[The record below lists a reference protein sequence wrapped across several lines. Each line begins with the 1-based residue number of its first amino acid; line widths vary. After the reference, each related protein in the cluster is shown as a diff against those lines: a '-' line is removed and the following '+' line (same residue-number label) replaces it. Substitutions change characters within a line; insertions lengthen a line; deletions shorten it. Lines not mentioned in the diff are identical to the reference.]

1 MTPDGDD
8 PASEALRLTLWGV
21 GGSAPTG
28 RADRAGFGG
37 DTVCFEIRRERDGTA
52 DAKALVIDL
61 GSGARDLGR
70 ALAREAAAEGRPAE
84 ADILISHLHLDH
96 IVGAPFFAPFYQA
109 DARLAL
115 RCGLHADPD
124 ETREA
129 LRTFASPP
137 YFPIK
142 PLGAAHVAW
151 SSFVPGETIEAAGLR
166 VRTLALNHPGGCCGF
181 RVESAAG
188 DICVIGDH
196 EQGVPQIDAAVEA
209 FVQGAALMLFD
220 ATYCD
225 SELHAHRGWGH
236 SSWQQGVALTEAAGV
251 GRALLYHHQPEL
263 DDTELAAREA
273 DATAAS
279 DRVRFA
285 RQGQVW
291 RVKRGL
297 AGPA

>member
-1 MTPDGDD
+1 MTPDGSD
-8 PASEALRLTLWGV
+8 PASETLRLTLWGV

-28 RADRAGFGG
+28 RAARTGFGG
-37 DTVCFEIRRERDGTA
+37 DTICFEIRRERAGVPDPM
-52 DAKALVIDL
+52 ALVIDL
-61 GSGARDLGR
+61 GSGARALGK
-70 ALAREAAAEGRPAE
+70 ALSREAAEAGRPAE
-84 ADILISHLHLDH
+84 AEILISHLHLDH
-96 IVGAPFFAPFYQA
+96 IVGAPFFAPFYQS

-151 SSFVPGETIEAAGLR
+151 ASFAPGETIEAAGLT
-166 VRTLALNHPGGCCGF
+166 VRTIALNHPGGCCGF
-181 RVESAAG
+181 RVESPAG

-196 EQGVPQIDAAVEA
+196 EAGVPEIDAAVEA
-209 FVQGAALMLFD
+209 FVDGAALMLFD

-236 SSWQQGVALTEAAGV
+236 SSWQQGVALTRAAGV
-251 GRALLYHHQPEL
+251 GRTLLYHHQPEL
-263 DDTELAAREA
+263 DDAQLTTREDA
-273 DATAAS
+273 ATAAS
-279 DRVRFA
+279 DRVSFA
-285 RQGQVW
+285 RQGMTW
-291 RVKRGL
+291 RV
-297 AGPA
+297 AGGEAGQA